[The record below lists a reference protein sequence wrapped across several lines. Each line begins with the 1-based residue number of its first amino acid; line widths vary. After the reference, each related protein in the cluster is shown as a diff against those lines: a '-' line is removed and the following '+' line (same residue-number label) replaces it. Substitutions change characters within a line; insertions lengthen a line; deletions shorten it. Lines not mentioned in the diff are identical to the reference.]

1 MFPETDAAGL
11 GVSALWAAL
20 DDAGISRDEVDAL
33 VSMRIPEH
41 GRFCELAGIAPDT
54 VVPFPAYGR
63 LTSVAIQ
70 TAAQLIES
78 GVAQVVALVYGN
90 HGRSELV
97 RYGGD
102 DWEED
107 QSLWRAWG
115 MTSPG
120 AEQALMFRRHQAQY
134 GTTTEQLG
142 AVSVTFRS
150 HAERNPTAI
159 MRRPIT
165 IADHEESRPIVL
177 PLRLLDYCLINDGG
191 AALVVTRV
199 ERAADGPHPVVRILG
214 TASAGDLRSD
224 SFPPDDFWF
233 AAFSRCAERV
243 FAAAEVTPADVG
255 CAQIYDNFTPNVLF
269 TLEGFGFCPPG
280 ESGPFCADGGL
291 ALDGRLPSNTT
302 GGHLS
307 ESYMQGWTLNVEAVR
322 QVRGEAGERQAPDTN
337 VVMYMAG
344 APICS
349 AVVYGAA

>member
-1 MFPETDAAGL
+1 
-11 GVSALWAAL
+11 
-20 DDAGISRDEVDAL
+20 
-33 VSMRIPEH
+33 
-41 GRFCELAGIAPDT
+41 
-54 VVPFPAYGR
+54 
-63 LTSVAIQ
+63 
-70 TAAQLIES
+70 
-78 GVAQVVALVYGN
+78 
-90 HGRSELV
+90 
-97 RYGGD
+97 
-102 DWEED
+102 
-107 QSLWRAWG
+107 
-115 MTSPG
+115 
-120 AEQALMFRRHQAQY
+120 MFRRHQAQY

-165 IADHEESRPIVL
+165 VADHEESRPIVL

-191 AALVVTRV
+191 AALVVTGV
-199 ERAADGPHPVVRILG
+199 ERAADGPHPVVRILA

-243 FAAAEVTPADVG
+243 FADAGVTPADVG
-255 CAQIYDNFTPNVLF
+255 CTQIYDNFTPNVLF

-280 ESGPFCADGGL
+280 EAGPFCADGGL
-291 ALDGRLPSNTT
+291 ALDGRLPSNTS

-322 QVRGEAGERQAPDTN
+322 QARGEAGERQAPDTD